1 MKVMFRGTFL
11 IQKTILLSILDNF
24 HAFHGSGDKLLHN
37 WRHTW
42 LSRLVPDSLKACLQ
56 FCFSDRCERMD

>member
-24 HAFHGSGDKLLHN
+24 RAFHGSGDKLLHN
-37 WRHTW
+37 
-42 LSRLVPDSLKACLQ
+42 
-56 FCFSDRCERMD
+56 